1 MEEQQG
7 FPAGRAMFMHAS
19 QAVVTSGQITVP
31 GPGERLNGQ
40 QQLREKR
47 VCVEV
52 LPAGEQKLWSMGA
65 CKKWCCEL
73 PEKERN

>member
-19 QAVVTSGQITVP
+19 QPVVTSGQITVP

-52 LPAGEQKLWSMGA
+52 LPARE
-65 CKKWCCEL
+65 
-73 PEKERN
+73 